1 MLLINMLIVLST
13 LQNGGTSLAVASQNG
28 HHEIVQMLI
37 DCGANV
43 NSQQKVCVI
52 LGNKGT

>member
-1 MLLINMLIVLST
+1 MLLINMLVVLST
-13 LQNGGTSLAVASQNG
+13 LQDGGTSLAVASQNG
-28 HHEIVQMLI
+28 HHVIVQMLI